1 MATSKKTHTTKKTSV
16 TKRPTSKQSTKKVKA
31 RPLTW
36 RFYVVTIGIYVVAI
50 TTVIVIGFLTAHT
63 ITKNNSNQ
71 RLSQINDVY
80 TSLDLGTQY
89 TVQSSDVFGQKR
101 TYSWDKERTKAS
113 SVTYIHG
120 DTVSNTVADLDAKVK
135 AAGFT
140 SMETGELTSKQ
151 AQYQYKS
158 SNGEYLRITVYSKP
172 YRDALENASAMKQNP
187 ESEALR
193 AMDKN
198 AGPSR
203 VVIRVNLD
211 GNNE

>member
-1 MATSKKTHTTKKTSV
+1 MATSKKTHTTKKAPV
-16 TKRPTSKQSTKKVKA
+16 TKRPTSKQAAKKVKA

-50 TTVIVIGFLTAHT
+50 TTVVVIGFLTAHT
-63 ITKNNSNQ
+63 IAKQNSTQ
-71 RLSQINDVY
+71 RLSQIKDVY
-80 TSLDLGTQY
+80 SSLNLGTQY
-89 TVQSSDVFGQKR
+89 AVQSSDVFGQKR
-101 TYSWDKERTKAS
+101 TYAWDKDRTKAS
-113 SVTYIHG
+113 SVTYLHG
-120 DTVSNTVADLDAKVK
+120 DTVSNTVADLDAKIK

-140 SMETGELTSKQ
+140 SIETEELNSKR
-151 AQYQYKS
+151 AHYQYKS
-158 SNGEYLRITVYSKP
+158 TDGEYIRITVSSKP

-187 ESEALR
+187 ESEALQG
-193 AMDKN
+193 MDKN